1 LTSQDGPFQKF
12 NDAFFVFHVHTKP
25 PMVLLSLTLT
35 ANTAPLPVFFDLP
48 GRTHWR
54 LLQYSV
60 TGPAV
65 AVELPWLGAQL
76 RSVNPGIPVAR
87 AGVLQL
93 QSGTFVCNWA
103 LGQCDRMPPQVLLLF
118 QDALA
123 GDVTV
128 SFVFEV
134 VQA

>member
-1 LTSQDGPFQKF
+1 
-12 NDAFFVFHVHTKP
+12 
-25 PMVLLSLTLT
+25 MVLLSLTLT
-35 ANTAPLPVFFDLP
+35 ADTALLPVFFDLP

-93 QSGTFVCNWA
+93 LLELQSGTFVCNWA
-103 LGQCDRMPPQVLLLF
+103 LGQCDRMPPQVLWRP
-118 QDALA
+118 
-123 GDVTV
+123 TV
-128 SFVFEV
+128 WADTAIEAPRRAA
-134 VQA
+134 QGAP

>member
-1 LTSQDGPFQKF
+1 MNIRFLR
-12 NDAFFVFHVHTKP
+12 
-25 PMVLLSLTLT
+25 LSR
-35 ANTAPLPVFFDLP
+35 A
-48 GRTHWR
+48 THSR
-54 LLQYSV
+54 CA
-60 TGPAV
+60 G
-65 AVELPWLGAQL
+65 ERGA
-76 RSVNPGIPVAR
+76 
-87 AGVLQL
+87 
-93 QSGTFVCNWA
+93 GTFVCNWA